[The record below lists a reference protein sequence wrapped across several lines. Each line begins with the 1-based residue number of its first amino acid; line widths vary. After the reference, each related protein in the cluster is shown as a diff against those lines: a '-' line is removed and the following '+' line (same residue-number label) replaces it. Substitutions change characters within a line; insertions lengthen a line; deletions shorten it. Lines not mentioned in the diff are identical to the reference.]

1 MRLTPR
7 LAIVAALVSLAPA
20 AGESPFALRDL
31 GLAQLEND
39 RPEEAAATFRRLTKR
54 RSKDPLPW
62 ANLAIA
68 NLRRQEPAAARQA
81 IERALRH
88 GAGRPDL
95 LAISALVAE
104 WEGDLER
111 ALRIATRAAAAAPQD
126 VKLQFQ
132 LLRMADAAGGPEAEA
147 ARGVALER
155 LAELRP
161 ENLAVLFERAQAA
174 LAAEDRSGL
183 TGVLLRIRELLWQA
197 PEEAAAILEDL
208 LERVERK
215 DLQGAKVPLAQ
226 LENLL
231 RTTAMYRQSVNE
243 LDAGILGEPVMRFAD
258 EPPPSAFGLGLAIEL
273 KARGMSS
280 GAVGA
285 RGLAVGDFDGD
296 GGEDLA
302 WAGRDGGITIRW
314 SSGSDLG
321 SDSGAGVGSEASEGG
336 KERVRLPAA
345 EAAGSRLAALDL
357 DDDGLSDL
365 LQYGGERPR
374 LFLGSA
380 QRRLREDPERLGRRG
395 AWTAVAAVDY
405 DIEGDVDLIVAGAGG
420 LDVLRNALSGP
431 LEAVGEHALP
441 VRQWPEIRDLVVSD
455 LDRDGDLDLVV
466 VTDDGLVRLDNLRQ
480 GRFAERSLVP
490 PEAADLRVGRRAAG
504 TEVGRLRRE
513 GLSDARAA
521 VSADLDNDGWP
532 DLAVAGRGLTLLR
545 NDGGDFVPW
554 PLRQE
559 LATSARFDAVTALDA
574 DLDGRL
580 DLAIAGPEGTGTVL
594 LLQRPG
600 PRFEFVTPGD
610 SVGAATLAFLDID
623 GDGDE
628 DLVTGGEKGLRRL
641 VNQGGNRNHWL
652 AVRLR
657 GLTDGSSKNNAQG
670 RGSVLEVR
678 NGTAYQ
684 FREVS
689 RPVTR
694 FGLGDQRAA
703 RVLRVVW
710 TNGVPQNRL
719 DVAADSRI
727 VEEQVLK
734 GSCPFL
740 YTWDGERIRF
750 VTDLLWNTM
759 LGMPL
764 GEGVWAPPTSTDE
777 LVRIDGAVPR
787 DGHYDLRVTGE
798 LWEAF
803 YFDRLE
809 LWVVDHPPDV
819 EVASNLYV
827 RSPGTQVPP
836 AVLGTRDLRP
846 LAGART
852 GEGEDVLPLVA
863 DRDEVYARAFERGRY
878 QGVAPRPWTLTLD
891 LGEAP
896 AAPVRLVLESWLFPP
911 DASLNLAVAQRPDME
926 MILPRLEVETA
937 DGWETLVE
945 NVGLPAG
952 KTKPMVVDTP
962 PLPPG
967 ARRLRLVSTW
977 WVAFD
982 RIRWSTE
989 SDDAAPRVTARLEP
1003 ATADLHYRGF
1013 SAIERTSPAGP
1024 HTIDY
1029 AHVRSDSP
1037 WLPMPGDYTRYGD
1050 VRPLLTTTDSR
1061 TVIVGA
1067 GDELA
1072 LEFDATELPPIP
1084 SGWRRTV
1091 FLESEGWGKDAD
1103 RNTRAGQ
1110 EVGPLPFHGMRS
1122 YPYESEQSY
1131 PAELEAYRREWLTR
1145 RVTSQP
1151 GDTGR

>member
-1 MRLTPR
+1 MRLTLR
-7 LAIVAALVSLAPA
+7 SAIVAALVSLAPA
-20 AGESPFALRDL
+20 AGQAPKTSDSPFALRDL

-39 RPEEAAATFRRLTKR
+39 RPEEAMPTFRRLTELR
-54 RSKDPLPW
+54 PKDPLPW

-88 GAGRPDL
+88 AAERPDL

-111 ALRIATRAAAAAPQD
+111 ALRIASRAAAAAPQD
-126 VKLQFQ
+126 VELQFQ
-132 LLRMADAAGGPEAEA
+132 LLRMADAAGGSQAEA

-183 TGVLLRIRELLWQA
+183 TAALLRIRELLWQA
-197 PEEAAAILEDL
+197 PEQAAPILEDL

-215 DLQGAKVPLAQ
+215 DLQGANVPLAQ

-243 LDAGILGEPVMRFAD
+243 LDTGILGEPVMRFAE

-273 KARGMSS
+273 QAR
-280 GAVGA
+280 ALAPDPVGSHA
-285 RGLAVGDFDGD
+285 LTVGDFDGD
-296 GGEDLA
+296 GHEDLA
-302 WAGRDGGITIRW
+302 WSDGSAAVTIRW
-314 SSGSDLG
+314 GRG
-321 SDSGAGVGSEASEGG
+321 EGG
-336 KERVRLPAA
+336 EDGEETVKLPAA

-374 LFLGSA
+374 LFVGSA
-380 QRRLREDPERLGRRG
+380 ERELREDSERLGRRE

-405 DIEGDVDLIVAGAGG
+405 DIEGDVDLIAAGAGG
-420 LDVLRNALSGP
+420 LEVLRNALSGP

-441 VRQWPEIRDLVVSD
+441 ARQWPEIRDLVVSD

-466 VTDDGLVRLDNLRQ
+466 VTEDGLVRLDNLRQ
-480 GRFAERSLVP
+480 GRFAERPLSRT
-490 PEAADLRVGRRAAG
+490 DRVETR
-504 TEVGRLRRE
+504 
-513 GLSDARAA
+513 DARAA

-532 DLAVAGRGLTLLR
+532 DLAVAGQGLTLLR
-545 NDGGDFVPW
+545 NDGGDFAPW

-610 SVGAATLAFLDID
+610 SVGASTLAFLDID

-628 DLVTGGEKGLRRL
+628 DLVAGGEEGLRRL
-641 VNQGGNRNHWL
+641 INRGGNRNHWL

-703 RVLRVVW
+703 QVLRVVW

-777 LVRIDGAVPR
+777 LVRIDGSVPR
-787 DGHYDLRVTGE
+787 DGRYDLRVTGE

-809 LWVVDHPPDV
+809 LWVVDHPSDV

-827 RSPGTQVPP
+827 RSPGTQAPP
-836 AVLGTRDLRP
+836 AVLATRDLRP
-846 LAGART
+846 LAGAWSDD
-852 GEGEDVLPLVA
+852 GEDLLPLLA

-878 QGVAPRPWTLTLD
+878 QGVAERPWSLTLD

-911 DASLNLAVAQRPDME
+911 DASLNLAVAQRRDLE
-926 MILPRLEVETA
+926 TILPRLEVETA

-945 NVGLPAG
+945 YVGLPAG

-967 ARRLRLVSTW
+967 AQRLRLVSTW

-989 SDDAAPRVTARLEP
+989 PADAAPRVAARLAP

-1024 HTIDY
+1024 HAIDY
-1029 AHVRSDSP
+1029 ARVRTDSP

-1050 VRPLLTTTDSR
+1050 VRPLLSATDSR

-1072 LEFDATELPPIP
+1072 LEFDATELPPVP

-1103 RNTRAGQ
+1103 RNTLAGQ
-1110 EVGPLPFHGMRS
+1110 QVGPLPFHGMRA
-1122 YPYESEQSY
+1122 YPYEPEQSY
-1131 PAELEAYRREWLTR
+1131 PEELAAYRREWLTR
-1145 RVTSQP
+1145 RVSPRP
-1151 GDTGR
+1151 GETGSDRAVEGSASATE